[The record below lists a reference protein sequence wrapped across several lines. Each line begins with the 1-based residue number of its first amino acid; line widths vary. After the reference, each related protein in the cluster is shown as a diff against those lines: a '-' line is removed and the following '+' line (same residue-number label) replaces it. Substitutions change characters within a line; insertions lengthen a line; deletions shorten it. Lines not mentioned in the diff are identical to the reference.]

1 MKNTQIISVIN
12 QKGGV
17 GKTTTVINLATALS
31 FYKKKVLVIDL
42 DPQGNATTGFGI
54 SNNDE
59 TKTVYDVL
67 DGSCSFEDAI
77 KNTKINNLKLVS
89 SKNQNHTCLIADF
102 DDPMKLKNTI
112 NDFIKSSPPIQILIN
127 NSGGPKPG
135 PIIDATIENFIGA
148 FKRHLIC
155 NHILVQAL
163 VPNMKKANFGRII
176 NITST
181 SVKEPIE
188 GLGVSNTIRGAVAN
202 WAKTLSFELGEF
214 GITVNNI
221 LPGYTDTQRL
231 QEIFLSKSIK
241 NNFDKYTF
249 IVNVKKDNYK
259 LKKNYQNL

>member
-1 MKNTQIISVIN
+1 MNGKNALVCGSS
-12 QKGGV
+12 KGIGASTAIELSKL
-17 GKTTTVINLATALS
+17 GASITLLARNKGSLS
-31 FYKKKVLVIDL
+31 
-42 DPQGNATTGFGI
+42 
-54 SNNDE
+54 S
-59 TKTVYDVL
+59 VL
-67 DGSCSFEDAI
+67 DELD
-77 KNTKINNLKLVS
+77 S
-89 SKNQNHTCLIADF
+89 SNNQNHSCLIADF
-102 DDPMKLKNTI
+102 DNPIKLKKII
-112 NDFIKSSPPIQILIN
+112 NDFIKTSPPIHILIN

-135 PIIDATIENFIGA
+135 PIIDANIEDFIGA
-148 FKRHLIC
+148 FNRHLIC

-231 QEIFLSKSIK
+231 QEIFLNKSKK
-241 NNFDKYTF
+241 NNFDIESIILDAHSQIPLGRFADPKETAKAICFLASEDASY
-249 IVNVKKDNYK
+249 INGI
-259 LKKNYQNL
+259 NLPVDGGRLSTL

>member
-1 MKNTQIISVIN
+1 MNGKNALVCGSSKGIGASTAIELSKLGVSV
-12 QKGGV
+12 
-17 GKTTTVINLATALS
+17 TLLARNKDSLS
-31 FYKKKVLVIDL
+31 
-42 DPQGNATTGFGI
+42 N
-54 SNNDE
+54 
-59 TKTVYDVL
+59 VL
-67 DGSCSFEDAI
+67 DR
-77 KNTKINNLKLVS
+77 LVS
-89 SKNQNHTCLIADF
+89 SKNQNHTYLIADF
-102 DDPMKLKNTI
+102 DDPMKLINTI
-112 NDFIKSSPPIQILIN
+112 NNFIKSSPPIQILIN

-181 SVKEPIE
+181 SVKQPIE

-231 QEIFLSKSIK
+231 QEIFLSNS
-241 NNFDKYTF
+241 
-249 IVNVKKDNYK
+249 
-259 LKKNYQNL
+259 KKNKFDIESIISDAHSQIPLGRFADPKETAKAICFLASEDASYINGINLPVDGGRLSTL